1 MGCHLTNQAQRG
13 RSLPVS
19 HSGQTG
25 WSMTALSDAEL
36 IWNRAA
42 VESGGPSPGPG
53 DAALSAVLRFHS
65 LAMSG
70 GVLDA
75 LECLSRVQIG
85 EAVQG
90 SRWFGLDEAASFL
103 EAAFDQWQ
111 SADRTPE
118 VEVAMEVE
126 FDPGYSM
133 PIPSDD
139 TIATAFRGRY
149 AEDPLAF
156 APAS

>member
-1 MGCHLTNQAQRG
+1 VPHSAQRG
-13 RSLPVS
+13 WSLTRVS
-19 HSGQTG
+19 FRPD
-25 WSMTALSDAEL
+25 WLAMTALSDADL

-42 VESGGPSPGPG
+42 AESGGPSPGPG

-90 SRWFGLDEAASFL
+90 FRWFGLDEAASFL

-118 VEVAMEVE
+118 VEVAMEAE